1 MYVRQYENLL
11 KYTFVLEK
19 CNRSWRWG
27 GRTTKTITIKLSTK
41 HGYYIQF
48 HISYRFN
55 IYHRNLISFVCLNK
69 FSSNSIII
77 IFYRLPYFLSHF
89 IFPTHSTLLFHQF
102 PIVILFFLSSSC
114 CFPLPLLLIPP
125 LLYYYFWVHVIFRKV
140 LFNPTYSISDFLFT
154 LCACEMATNENFFS

>member
-1 MYVRQYENLL
+1 MCDNI

-89 IFPTHSTLLFHQF
+89 IFPTHSTLLFHQLSHCYF
-102 PIVILFFLSSSC
+102 VFSLFFLLLSSSSSSYSTP
-114 CFPLPLLLIPP
+114 FILLFLGSCH
-125 LLYYYFWVHVIFRKV
+125 FSQSAFQSD
-140 LFNPTYSISDFLFT
+140 LFNF
-154 LCACEMATNENFFS
+154 